1 MTNNEFFTTGNITT
15 IIKWISMTLAG
26 WLIGTLTAQGLN
38 LPVDTTVL
46 SQVIA
51 AIIFLILGYIDAKYP
66 NTFKFLGNQKLE
78 VDPTE
83 PVLNDEYECDNDD
96 CC

>member
-1 MTNNEFFTTGNITT
+1 MTDNELFTTGNITT
-15 IIKWISMTLAG
+15 VIKWISMTLAG

-38 LPVDTTVL
+38 LPVDTTAL

-51 AIIFLILGYIDAKYP
+51 AIIFLILGYIDSKYP
-66 NTFKFLGNQKLE
+66 NTFAFLGNAKLP

-83 PVLNDEYECDNDD
+83 PVLNDEYECDNGE
-96 CC
+96 C